1 VLKLLGPALRKI
13 NVDPQDLDG
22 ATIAELTERCATAAC
37 RQLAVG
43 SLQSRL
49 TSSHAM
55 SCTDAAAADLPFFR
69 PRLSDCSLGTWLLC
83 SISKGIVGTSL
94 VGISSMGGG
103 EERFRQAAEAGRS
116 PKPDEGLL
124 PRP

>member
-1 VLKLLGPALRKI
+1 MMPRPLICL
-13 NVDPQDLDG
+13 
-22 ATIAELTERCATAAC
+22 
-37 RQLAVG
+37 
-43 SLQSRL
+43 
-49 TSSHAM
+49 SS
-55 SCTDAAAADLPFFR
+55 
-69 PRLSDCSLGTWLLC
+69 RLSDCSLGTWLLR

-116 PKPDEGLL
+116 PPKTDEGLL

>member
-1 VLKLLGPALRKI
+1 M
-13 NVDPQDLDG
+13 
-22 ATIAELTERCATAAC
+22 E
-37 RQLAVG
+37 LAVG
-43 SLQSRL
+43 SLHSRL
-49 TSSHAM
+49 TSSHAVYT
-55 SCTDAAAADLPFFR
+55 SVPTDASVTESALGSLIA
-69 PRLSDCSLGTWLLC
+69 LSARVYVH

>member
-1 VLKLLGPALRKI
+1 ML
-13 NVDPQDLDG
+13 Q
-22 ATIAELTERCATAAC
+22 
-37 RQLAVG
+37 QLICLPFVRG
-43 SLQSRL
+43 SL
-49 TSSHAM
+49 TA
-55 SCTDAAAADLPFFR
+55 
-69 PRLSDCSLGTWLLC
+69 LSARGCVR

-116 PKPDEGLL
+116 PPKPDDEGLL